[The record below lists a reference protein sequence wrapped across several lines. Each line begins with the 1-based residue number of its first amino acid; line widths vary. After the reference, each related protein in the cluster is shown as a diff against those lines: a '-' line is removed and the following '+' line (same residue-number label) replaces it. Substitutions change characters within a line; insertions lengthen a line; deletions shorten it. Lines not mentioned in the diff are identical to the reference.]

1 MHGQPAH
8 EKTLNITNYQKNG
21 KKNYND
27 HHPTAVRMVII
38 KKITNVAE
46 DVEKRELLG
55 TFAFGV
61 LSKKIIAET
70 NVWEV
75 FSHTF
80 F

>member
-38 KKITNVAE
+38 KKITNKCWRGCRKKGA
-46 DVEKRELLG
+46 LG
-55 TFAFGV
+55 NVNWYSHYRQQYGGS
-61 LSKKIIAET
+61 SKG
-70 NVWEV
+70 
-75 FSHTF
+75 
-80 F
+80 

>member
-1 MHGQPAH
+1 MGRRPKQTLLQRHMHGQPAH

-55 TFAFGV
+55 M
-61 LSKKIIAET
+61 
-70 NVWEV
+70 
-75 FSHTF
+75 
-80 F
+80 